1 MTPRFREFLESIAD
15 ERIRKLQ
22 NEITELGDENTVL
35 RVDAINY
42 RSRIREL
49 EARFNKAQKSLNF
62 FLCLVNESNG
72 IAGWHLNGDI
82 APWGDWQ
89 DEIDAA
95 FAAAGEPPR

>member
-49 EARFNKAQKSLNF
+49 EEMVESAYREGFWDGYDDEARPQDAD
-62 FLCLVNESNG
+62 
-72 IAGWHLNGDI
+72 AGWEHSDVREQL
-82 APWGDWQ
+82 
-89 DEIDAA
+89 
-95 FAAAGEPPR
+95 EPPR